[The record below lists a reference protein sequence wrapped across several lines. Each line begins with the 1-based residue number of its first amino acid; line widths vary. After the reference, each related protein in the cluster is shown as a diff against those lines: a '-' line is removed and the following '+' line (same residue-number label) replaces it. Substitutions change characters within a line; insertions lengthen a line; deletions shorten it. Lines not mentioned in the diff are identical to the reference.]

1 MNESAGCRPRVA
13 AFTLIELLVVIA
25 IIAILAAMLLPALSK
40 AKAKAQAIS
49 CMSNLKQIGTAWIMY
64 MGDNNEKLVLNKSLP
79 ATPDESWVYCNMGW
93 GGGEATDPERTK
105 VGLLADYVG
114 KSASIYKCPSDNT
127 PADDG
132 KPRTRSYSMSRFMGN
147 RGDGSM
153 WQFYTKSTDIRN
165 PSQYFV
171 FLDEHPDSIN
181 DGFYACDGENGNDQ
195 SWQDVPSSSHGASCG
210 FAFADGHSEVKKWQ
224 EASTIYPVTKQ
235 DLMSKPKLTLGQ
247 YRDIRWL
254 NTRATIRVGGGGP
267 PPPPPP
273 P

>member
-1 MNESAGCRPRVA
+1 MSEYAGRRPRVA

-25 IIAILAAMLLPALSK
+25 IIAILAALLLPALSK

-64 MGDNNEKLVLNKSLP
+64 SGDNSERLVLNKDYP
-79 ATPDESWVYCNMGW
+79 PTPDDAWVYTHMTW
-93 GGGEATDPERTK
+93 AGGAQTTDPERAK

-127 PADDG
+127 PANDG

-147 RGDGSM
+147 RGDGSL

-181 DGFYACDGENGNDQ
+181 DGFYSCDGENGNDQ
-195 SWQDVPSSSHGASCG
+195 NWQDLPSSSHGESCG
-210 FAFADGHSEVKKWQ
+210 FAFADGHSEIKKWQ
-224 EASTIYPVTKQ
+224 ETTTKVPVTKGYVLGRQ
-235 DLMSKPKLTLGQ
+235 TLGQ
-247 YRDIRWL
+247 FRDIRWL
-254 NTRATIRVGGGGP
+254 NAHATYRAGGAP